1 MWLFYIRFV
10 YHLVR
15 QTEGV
20 HWGVLF
26 VCMSVLAL
34 LLMVYLLV
42 CRVRIDL
49 SRSIVLH
56 NVVMAA
62 GALCFTVILLDFTL
76 GRRVGEVIAR
86 VPDLTLFDWLFDPE
100 ANRFKQMLYALFNIA
115 LFMPVAGFLAAL
127 WDRDGRFVP
136 VVSIVVLLLCGSV
149 FVEIAQVLLHLGYF
163 QLEDIVCNVIGT
175 FSGIA
180 LARCVCRA
188 RAEI

>member
-1 MWLFYIRFV
+1 MWFFYIRIV
-10 YHLVR
+10 YHLVC

-34 LLMVYLLV
+34 LLATYLLA
-42 CRVRIDL
+42 CHVRIDL

-62 GALCFTVILLDFTL
+62 GVLCFTVILLDFTL

-86 VPDLTLFDWLFDPE
+86 VPDLTLFDWIFDPG

-149 FVEIAQVLLHLGYF
+149 CVEITQVVLHLGYF
-163 QLEDIVCNVIGT
+163 QLEDIICNVIGT
-175 FSGIA
+175 FLGIA
-180 LARCVCRA
+180 LARCVCRV